1 MRCTIGLGSRP
12 FKVTM
17 PIGAP
22 VIGSSTANHR
32 MRRRDFIAGL
42 VARRRGRWRARA
54 DEVIE

>member
-1 MRCTIGLGSRP
+1 
-12 FKVTM
+12 M

-22 VIGSSTANHR
+22 VIGSSTANFLMKDHR